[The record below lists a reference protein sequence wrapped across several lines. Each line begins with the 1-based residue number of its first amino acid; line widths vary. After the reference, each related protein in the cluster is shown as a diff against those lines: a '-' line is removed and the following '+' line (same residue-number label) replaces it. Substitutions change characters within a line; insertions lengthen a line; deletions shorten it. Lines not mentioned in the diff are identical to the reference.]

1 MMKHRMAEKKPEV
14 PTNPSKSL
22 TDSDTSDDNEV
33 NPRFRTSVEEI
44 DYGTIPGSA
53 ITTCIALS
61 HSTTQA
67 NPTVE
72 QGPQSRKTKIK
83 RLPKNKAEDKTTQT
97 EQKDKQPK

>member
-1 MMKHRMAEKKPEV
+1 MKHWMVEKKPEV
-14 PTNPSKSL
+14 PTNPSRSL

-33 NPRFRTSVEEI
+33 NPRFRTSVEERE
-44 DYGTIPGSA
+44 YGTIPGSA
-53 ITTCIALS
+53 IITCIALS

-83 RLPKNKAEDKTTQT
+83 KLPKDKARDKTTQT
-97 EQKDKQPK
+97 EKKDKLPK

>member
-1 MMKHRMAEKKPEV
+1 MAEKKPEV
-14 PTNPSKSL
+14 PINPSKSL

-33 NPRFRTSVEEI
+33 NPRFRTSVEER

-53 ITTCIALS
+53 ITTHIALS

-72 QGPQSRKTKIK
+72 WDPQSRKTKILK
-83 RLPKNKAEDKTTQT
+83 FPKDKARDKITQT
-97 EQKDKQPK
+97 EKKDKLPK